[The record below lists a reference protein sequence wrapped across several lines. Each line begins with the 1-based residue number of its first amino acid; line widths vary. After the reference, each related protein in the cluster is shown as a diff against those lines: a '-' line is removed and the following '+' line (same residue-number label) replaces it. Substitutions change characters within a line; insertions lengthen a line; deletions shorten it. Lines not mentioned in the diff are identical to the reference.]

1 MIIAALQTVAL
12 PILLVFGVIL
22 VIAIL
27 FGLVARMIP

>member
-12 PILLVFGVIL
+12 PIFLLFGIIL

-27 FGLVARMIP
+27 FGLVARIFP